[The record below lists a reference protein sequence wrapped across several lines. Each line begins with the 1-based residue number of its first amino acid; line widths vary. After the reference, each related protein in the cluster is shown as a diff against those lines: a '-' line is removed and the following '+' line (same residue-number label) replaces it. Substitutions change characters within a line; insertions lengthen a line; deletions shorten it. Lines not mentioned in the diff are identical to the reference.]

1 MLAKFS
7 DVDVTGK
14 RVLIRE
20 DLNVPLDDKGNI
32 TEDTRIKRAL
42 PTIQHALKAGAKV
55 MVMSHLGRPTE
66 GEFDEQY
73 SLKPVA
79 ERLQQLLD
87 HPVRLEK
94 DWLNGVQ
101 LKDGDLVLCENVRF
115 NKGEKANDEA
125 LSKKMAALC
134 DVFVMDAFATAHRA
148 QASTTGIAE
157 YVGLACA
164 GPLLQAE
171 LDGLARAIENPAP
184 PMLAVVGGSK
194 VSSKIDVLQSLLKK
208 VNCLIVG
215 GGIANTLLAAKGYD
229 VADSLYEPEWCDK
242 AKAFFEEAAERHVN
256 VPLPVDVV
264 VSKEF
269 SNEAETRIAAVDDV
283 QPGEK
288 ILDIGPK
295 TAELYAEHLMQ
306 AGTIVW
312 NGPVGVFELQ
322 PFSAGTK
329 RIAEAIA
336 SSQAYSIAGGGD
348 TLAAIAK
355 YNIADDVSY
364 ISTGGGAF
372 LALLEGDELPA
383 VKALQLPETS
393 SSRG

>member
-66 GEFDEQY
+66 GEFDAQY
-73 SLKPVA
+73 SLQPVA
-79 ERLQQLLD
+79 QRLQQLLD

-94 DWLNGVQ
+94 NWLDGVE
-101 LKDGDLVLCENVRF
+101 LKDGELVLCENVRF
-115 NKGEKANDEA
+115 NTGEKANDQA

-148 QASTTGIAE
+148 QASTAGIAE
-157 YVGLACA
+157 YVDLACA

-171 LDGLARAIENPAP
+171 LDGLGRAISHPASP
-184 PMLAVVGGSK
+184 VVAVVGGSK
-194 VSSKIDVLQSLLKK
+194 VSSKIDVLQSLLQK

-215 GGIANTLLAAKGYD
+215 GGIANTLLAAKGFD

-242 AKAFFEEAAERHVN
+242 AKAFFAEAAERNVS
-256 VPLPVDVV
+256 VPLPIDVV
-264 VSKEF
+264 VSKQF
-269 SNEAETRIAAVDDV
+269 SNDAEARIADV
-283 QPGEK
+283 NDVRPGEK

-306 AGTIVW
+306 AGTIIW

-355 YNIADDVSY
+355 YNIADNVSY

-383 VKALQLPETS
+383 VKALQVPEAS
-393 SSRG
+393 ASRG